1 MAIVRRKHFHDMN
14 RLRIEL
20 ERQLLELAADFRRPY
35 YPPVTVVEAPPKP
48 PVVPPDP
55 RPPTPGRYKEHMIL
69 YWDYIMS
76 L

>member
-1 MAIVRRKHFHDMN
+1 MAIVRRKQFHDTN

-20 ERQLLELAADFRRPY
+20 ERLLLELAAEFRRPY

-55 RPPTPGRYKEHMIL
+55 
-69 YWDYIMS
+69 
-76 L
+76 